1 MLDGIPDDRCTD
13 KVTAPCKRQY
23 GFAAGHENKHLGLGI
38 GE

>member
-1 MLDGIPDDRCTD
+1 MPDGISDDRCTN
-13 KVTAPCKRQY
+13 KVTVPRKRQY